1 MRKISDAKHRRFK
14 NLSWIT
20 VEEQNEVTS
29 FRSTQK
35 VDKTA
40 LLSTSLMQAE
50 TENDNLTEE
59 FSLEKLGS
67 STTKHIK
74 KCSGSVIPRSSNYVN
89 YSSSKYYCPYYI
101 KPKYWKAI
109 NSAPRFDEKL
119 EREKLQ
125 QFYNHMHNEPVNPN
139 PFKKSSFDQG
149 IVYENNRLRFAEL
162 PILKNYKTYLI
173 EKKIRVPVFLN
184 NI

>member
-1 MRKISDAKHRRFK
+1 MRKNSDTKRRRFK

-20 VEEQNEVTS
+20 VEEQNGVTP

-40 LLSTSLMQAE
+40 LLSTSLILAD

-59 FSLEKLGS
+59 NPLEKLGS
-67 STTKHIK
+67 STTTRHIK
-74 KCSGSVIPRSSNYVN
+74 KSSGSVIPRSSNYVN

-101 KPKYWKAI
+101 KPKFWKDI

-125 QFYNHMHNEPVNPN
+125 QFYNYMHKEPINPN
-139 PFKKSSFDQG
+139 PFKKPSFDQG
-149 IVYENNRLRFAEL
+149 SIYENNRLRFAEL
-162 PILKNYKTYLI
+162 PILRNYKT
-173 EKKIRVPVFLN
+173 
-184 NI
+184 